1 MLLKRRKK
9 VIKVVELTVTK
20 KVELS
25 AGSELWQLN
34 EDQLRETFLSDL
46 DDWDSVDVKLETYD
60 KEITK

>member
-1 MLLKRRKK
+1 M
-9 VIKVVELTVTK
+9 IKVVELTVTK

-34 EDQLRETFLSDL
+34 EDQLKETFLSDW

-60 KEITK
+60 KEKDNENG

>member
-1 MLLKRRKK
+1 M
-9 VIKVVELTVTK
+9 IKVVELTVTK

-25 AGSELWQLN
+25 ACSELWQLN
-34 EDQLRETFLSDL
+34 EDQLKETFLSDW